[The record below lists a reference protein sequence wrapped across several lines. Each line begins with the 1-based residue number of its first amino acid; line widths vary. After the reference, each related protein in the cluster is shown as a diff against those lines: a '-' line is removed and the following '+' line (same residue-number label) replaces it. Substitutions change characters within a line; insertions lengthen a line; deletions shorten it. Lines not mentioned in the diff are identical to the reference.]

1 MFLTRMGF
9 GSCAVVTGDVTQVD
23 LPRQKLSGLRH
34 VLNILDGVEGIGIS
48 AFSSKDVVRHPM
60 VQRIV
65 DAYELSEA
73 GPDSPHP
80 DPSISEGRGSS
91 DSIR

>member
-1 MFLTRMGF
+1 
-9 GSCAVVTGDVTQVD
+9 
-23 LPRQKLSGLRH
+23 
-34 VLNILDGVEGIGIS
+34 
-48 AFSSKDVVRHPM
+48 M